1 MIGDIKTY
9 IKVDPQISMIFAL
22 RQLLDY
28 LELQNKLDI
37 WDY

>member
-1 MIGDIKTY
+1 MIGGIKTF
-9 IKVDPQISMIFAL
+9 IKVDPQISMIFAR

-37 WDY
+37 WDH